1 MGFMLVLFVNLIGFG
16 MCISR
21 KRMGFDG
28 VLYLEMKMVMGE
40 W

>member
-28 VLYLEMKMVMGE
+28 VLYFGDENGNG
-40 W
+40 